1 MWEKVIDED
10 DLFDYANR
18 GIGRETQV
26 VDQVV
31 EVCTENENSGD
42 QVNND
47 DHGNDEYD
55 ST

>member
-1 MWEKVIDED
+1 MDED

-18 GIGRETQV
+18 GVGRETQV

-31 EVCTENENSGD
+31 EVCTENENSGE
-42 QVNND
+42 QVND
-47 DHGNDEYD
+47 DEHDNNEHDNNEYE